1 MDETY
6 YTDEMKAFAL
16 GLENIH
22 NFPVDVAIA
31 NDEDGPY
38 LCLVFDKADHER
50 FGLDRL
56 VIEDVAEYLVD
67 LRNGLIERGAR
78 VTFAVTD
85 EKGRQ

>member
-6 YTDEMKAFAL
+6 YTDEMKAFV
-16 GLENIH
+16 LELDNIH
-22 NFPVDVAIA
+22 KFPVDIVMAS
-31 NDEDGPY
+31 DENGPY
-38 LCLVFDKADHER
+38 LCLLFDKADHEQ
-50 FGLDRL
+50 FGQDRL
-56 VIEDVAEYLVD
+56 VIEEVAEYLVD